1 MNYKDGLIFNFVFFF
16 LLSTFTAWS
25 FGSSLIF
32 NLFLMNAMLF
42 AAGLGTRLRPLTDN
56 QPKALVTVAGQTLLE
71 RSIHLLAMQGV
82 TRIVINVH
90 YHAGQIVNFVQN
102 QGYFGLDIQFSDER
116 EELLETGGGLLKAAP
131 LLNNG
136 KPFIVLNSDIICN
149 IDFAKMLKTHL
160 DNRALATLAVRD
172 RAESSR
178 QLLFDEQG
186 LLGGWENRKTA
197 ESLLKPLAFSGI
209 HILNPEWFELCS
221 QRGKFSI
228 IDSYL
233 ELGRKWPIVTHRHDE
248 DYWFDVGSI
257 EKLAEAET
265 FLKGK

>member
-1 MNYKDGLIFNFVFFF
+1 
-16 LLSTFTAWS
+16 
-25 FGSSLIF
+25 
-32 NLFLMNAMLF
+32 MNAMIF
-42 AAGLGTRLRPLTDN
+42 AAGLGSRLRPITD
-56 QPKALVTVAGQTLLE
+56 QLPKALVVVAGQTLLE
-71 RSIHLLAMQGV
+71 RAIHLLAMQGV
-82 TRIVINVH
+82 SRIVINVH
-90 YHAGQIVNFVQN
+90 HHAEQIVSFVQN

-149 IDFAKMLKTHL
+149 IDFAKMMKSHI
-160 DNRALATLAVRD
+160 DKKAFATLAVRE
-172 RAESSR
+172 RPESSR

-197 ESLLKPLAFSGI
+197 ECILFKEESLLKPLAFSGI